1 MKLSQIR
8 VGKIYC
14 NRGAGTTR
22 RKVTGIGMEFQPDRR
37 FSAERPDDMPGV
49 EFEQWLPVHKYVASA
64 GAWSEPR
71 RLWLDSFACWA
82 GEVWE

>member
-8 VGKIYC
+8 VGKIYR
-14 NRGAGTTR
+14 NRGAGKTR

-49 EFEQWLPVHKYVASA
+49 EFQQRLRN
-64 GAWSEPR
+64 GALRQGFGDWSEPR
-71 RLWLDSFACWA
+71 RLWLDSFASWA